1 MILRKNISL
10 NEEYLGKLEPLM
22 QKHNGNLS
30 AVIREVIDLADAAFQ
45 DPDSVKRLISGLRK
59 EQNLTSS
66 TLIWALKNLTG
77 RLPDDETVNNIIGDS
92 ISSLSLLEKR
102 LNELGSEI
110 YWDSSI
116 KISYDNDFQPGS
128 ASVSITGKNPDISR
142 FLAAIIAEFSAK
154 KYDLGVSKIRNA
166 NGSFEMNL
174 IKGENGWANKS
185 VAENFGYLDFALAEL
200 QKKHDFWNIIIP
212 LYARMNYDMVA
223 IPGQLFE
230 EILAGKTAPKLSI
243 CIERFCGCPIN
254 QIPPEELLKKITV
267 LYKSTGLIQDM
278 TIDKESIILHHGLSD
293 TDAIK
298 KLADMFVEL
307 LSSNGHT
314 YSSTIGENLIVLKQL
329 PEMGKILLRMVED
342 FKARDESG
350 TDYHKDLLKMLNM
363 LKNVPSNEDFI
374 KSLGGKFGKKIIQDY
389 EKERKIDVWD
399 AAIFLKYMQEMST
412 VLSQESKWSSVSE
425 NVICGKIASCH
436 LAKGDAKNDNINC
449 TFIKGLYDEW
459 ISHAFGKQIERV
471 HTMSQTT
478 ASENEFCEIYVA
490 FKLSK

>member
-22 QKHNGNLS
+22 QKHKGNLS

-66 TLIWALKNLTG
+66 TLIWALRNLTG
-77 RLPDDETVNNIIGDS
+77 RLPDNETVNNIIGDS

-116 KISYDNDFQPGS
+116 KIISDNDFQPGS
-128 ASVSITGKNPDISR
+128 ATVSIDGKNPNISR
-142 FLAAIIAEFSAK
+142 FLAAVIAEFSAK
-154 KYDLGVSKIRNA
+154 KYNLGVSRIRTA

-174 IKGENGWANKS
+174 IKAENDWANKT
-185 VAENFGYLDFALAEL
+185 VAENFGYLDFTSAEL
-200 QKKHDFWNIIIP
+200 YRKPDFWNIIIP
-212 LYARMNYDMVA
+212 FYAKMNYDMVA

-230 EILAGKTAPKLSI
+230 EILAAKTTPKLSI

-254 QIPPEELLKKITV
+254 QIPPEELLRKITV

-278 TIDKESIILHHGLSD
+278 TIDKESLILHHGLSD
-293 TDAIK
+293 TEAIK

-314 YSSTIGENLIVLKQL
+314 YGSTIGENLIVLRQL
-329 PEMGKILLRMVED
+329 PEMGKILIRMVED
-342 FKARDESG
+342 IKTNEDPV

-374 KSLGGKFGKKIIQDY
+374 KSLGGKFGKKIIQSY
-389 EKERKIDVWD
+389 EKDRKISIWD
-399 AAIFLKYMQEMST
+399 PSIFLKYMQEMST
-412 VLSQESKWSSVSE
+412 ILSQESKWSSVSE
-425 NVICGKIASCH
+425 NVICGKIATCH
-436 LAKGDAKNDNINC
+436 LVKGDAKKDNINC

-459 ISHAFGKQIERV
+459 ISHAFGKKIEKV
-471 HTMSQTT
+471 HTMSHN
-478 ASENEFCEIYVA
+478 ASPENESCEIYVA
-490 FKLSK
+490 FKS